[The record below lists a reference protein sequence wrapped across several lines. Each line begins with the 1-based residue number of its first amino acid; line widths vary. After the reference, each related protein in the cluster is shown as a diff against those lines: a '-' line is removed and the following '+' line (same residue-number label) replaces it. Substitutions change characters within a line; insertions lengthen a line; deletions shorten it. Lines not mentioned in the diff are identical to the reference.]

1 LKKAGLDE
9 KKKSFVDEEREI
21 NSRRKVLQEQDYYIK
36 EKFEDLDKLKKE
48 VINEQR
54 KVENDKKEVLASVT
68 KFKEQLKN
76 FEEKSLILDKEKEQI
91 YKKYQELESERAFI
105 SNEKL
110 KIEQNKTEL
119 RLRMQSMDVS

>member
-1 LKKAGLDE
+1 M
-9 KKKSFVDEEREI
+9 FVEEEREI
-21 NSRRKVLQEQDYYIK
+21 NARRKVLQEQDYYIK
-36 EKFEDLDKLKKE
+36 EKFEDLDKLKNE
-48 VINEQR
+48 VLNEQK

-76 FEEKSLILDKEKEQI
+76 FEEKNFILDKEKEQI

-119 RLRMQSMDVS
+119 RLRMQSMDVK

>member
-1 LKKAGLDE
+1 MKKAGLDE

-68 KFKEQLKN
+68 KFMN
-76 FEEKSLILDKEKEQI
+76 GPPTIT
-91 YKKYQELESERAFI
+91 I
-105 SNEKL
+105 SFLGTLNL
-110 KIEQNKTEL
+110 
-119 RLRMQSMDVS
+119 